1 MEREVKTKD
10 VVEIKKT
17 DFIGRRYNMNKN
29 LKREYKIF
37 NDMPILQKT
46 IKTKTLQR

>member
-1 MEREVKTKD
+1 MEREVKIKD
-10 VVEIKKT
+10 VVEIKKI

-37 NDMPILQKT
+37 NDMLIF
-46 IKTKTLQR
+46 